1 MTLKI
6 ITDPNPTLRKK
17 ADLIEHPLS
26 AGIQALIPNLIKTM
40 HNDKGI
46 GIAAPQVGE
55 SIRLIVINIKD
66 GPLVLINPKIV
77 AKSIRKEVEE
87 EGCLSVPGVFGMVKR
102 YKKVKVA
109 AVDQKG
115 EKMTMAGEGLLA
127 RVLQHEIDHLNGILF
142 TDKIIRKT
150 TDKAHGEKV
159 L

>member
-77 AKSIRKEVEE
+77 AK
-87 EGCLSVPGVFGMVKR
+87 
-102 YKKVKVA
+102 
-109 AVDQKG
+109 
-115 EKMTMAGEGLLA
+115 
-127 RVLQHEIDHLNGILF
+127 
-142 TDKIIRKT
+142 
-150 TDKAHGEKV
+150 
-159 L
+159 

>member
-1 MTLKI
+1 
-6 ITDPNPTLRKK
+6 
-17 ADLIEHPLS
+17 
-26 AGIQALIPNLIKTM
+26 
-40 HNDKGI
+40 
-46 GIAAPQVGE
+46 
-55 SIRLIVINIKD
+55 
-66 GPLVLINPKIV
+66 
-77 AKSIRKEVEE
+77 
-87 EGCLSVPGVFGMVKR
+87 MVKR